1 MKEEKKQNE
10 VAQEELKVKDM
21 FSIILDYKVNEDDSF
36 NVTMSCKKDGKVSEL
51 KVLDEGFL
59 DMALDGLKAVLGVV
73 SRMYVKAL
81 HCNGKLT
88 DEEYNQI
95 MNGKKG
101 STI

>member
-1 MKEEKKQNE
+1 MEEEKKNE
-10 VAQEELKVKDM
+10 TQVELKVKDM

-36 NVTMSCKKDGKVSEL
+36 SVNISCKKDGKVSEL
-51 KVLDEGFL
+51 KVLDERFL
-59 DMALDGLKAVLGVV
+59 DMALDGLKAVIGVV

-81 HCNGKLT
+81 HENGKLT

-101 STI
+101 STM

>member
-1 MKEEKKQNE
+1 MKEEKKNE
-10 VAQEELKVKDM
+10 AQEELKVKDM

-36 NVTMSCKKDGKVSEL
+36 SVNMSCKKDGKVSEL
-51 KVLDEGFL
+51 KVLDERFL
-59 DMALDGLKAVLGVV
+59 DMALDGLKAVIGVV
-73 SRMYVKAL
+73 SRMYVNAL
-81 HCNGKLT
+81 HDNGKLT

>member
-10 VAQEELKVKDM
+10 VTQEELKVKDK

-36 NVTMSCKKDGKVSEL
+36 NVSMSCKKDGKVSEL
-51 KVLDEGFL
+51 KVLDERFL
-59 DMALDGLKAVLGVV
+59 DMALDGLKAVLGGV
-73 SRMYVKAL
+73 SRIYVKAL
-81 HCNGKLT
+81 HDNGKLT

>member
-1 MKEEKKQNE
+1 MEEEKKNE
-10 VAQEELKVKDM
+10 AQEELKVKDM
-21 FSIILDYKVNEDDSF
+21 FSIVLDYKVNEDDTFS
-36 NVTMSCKKDGKVSEL
+36 VDISCKKDGEVSEL
-51 KVLDEGFL
+51 KVLDENFL
-59 DMALDGLKAVLGVV
+59 DMALDGLKAVIGVV

-81 HCNGKLT
+81 HDNGKLT